1 MLYSRARLVAVG
13 AFAALSPAAAFTAAP
28 YLRPTTAAAT
38 MRFSSAPL
46 LSESA
51 PVSAAPVDAA
61 GEDCG
66 CAEDTTGVVTST
78 GAGVRMNDVF
88 VTGATLRST
97 EVRSL
102 LGAIPLLFSASLPPA
117 RPELTCVRDRLW
129 PAQLV
134 DASGTR
140 KTIGSVVGEEGKAV
154 VIFLRHLG

>member
-117 RPELTCVRDRLW
+117 RPVRPW
-129 PAQLV
+129 PHLRARALSLV
-134 DASGTR
+134 HLVASPEAFG
-140 KTIGSVVGEEGKAV
+140 GSPLDVK
-154 VIFLRHLG
+154 RR